1 MRVSI
6 LAVATT
12 LELLL
17 IFVPGAQR
25 WFNDPKAWEFTTQFF
40 FVAIL
45 GGAVALVYRHMETL
59 RLEQHQF
66 DQKEQEQRQA
76 QRLSLEE
83 FYRSLV
89 EVHNSCKKVRRT
101 LRAWVVEKDGKLL
114 IETKRF
120 ESLMD
125 LIEDVQLR
133 AESSWREVEA
143 RPLLFGEH
151 ENDLLRHLRTSE
163 RYVRELLRQYE
174 DGLAT
179 RLNTDGGMLS
189 LSAQIKE
196 FITRRHG
203 SNRNAA
209 SSGYF
214 EPADE
219 ARRMLMDLIDQ
230 NSPLPQ
236 ASRRSG

>member
-1 MRVSI
+1 MRRHKRRPQGNVRDRFLLQLVSI

-114 IETKRF
+114 IETKKF

-143 RPLLFGEH
+143 RPLLFGKH

-163 RYVRELLRQYE
+163 RYVRELLRQYR
-174 DGLAT
+174 GRPCYKA
-179 RLNTDGGMLS
+179 
-189 LSAQIKE
+189 KY
-196 FITRRHG
+196 RRRYAESVG
-203 SNRNAA
+203 
-209 SSGYF
+209 
-214 EPADE
+214 ADQ
-219 ARRMLMDLIDQ
+219 RVHR
-230 NSPLPQ
+230 
-236 ASRRSG
+236 